1 MSRFKKFE
9 LIQDQIRALDFS
21 GKSSSC
27 NEVFELYKLRNSFG
41 LPPDTKI
48 HRIFQKDFLQN
59 DMSNGYLTLPLASP
73 DVWNDD
79 LENPFV
85 DVVGI
90 DKETGWAVDY
100 GSLVR
105 SFYALCWTDRPIAS
119 DKDWDSFSYGK
130 PAVRITTTVG
140 KLLDR
145 LISISDPSYMNRTW
159 LIKVE
164 YLEPSLI
171 HSMKKPEVVIDHAE
185 STGSLLSASAAVVRK
200 EYSGEDEVRLI
211 IDASVN
217 PDVPGV
223 VKVNK
228 GGSSFIRIP
237 FRWDGFVDDK
247 IEFDLRR
254 TTNPKS

>member
-1 MSRFKKFE
+1 
-9 LIQDQIRALDFS
+9 
-21 GKSSSC
+21 
-27 NEVFELYKLRNSFG
+27 
-41 LPPDTKI
+41 
-48 HRIFQKDFLQN
+48 
-59 DMSNGYLTLPLASP
+59 
-73 DVWNDD
+73 
-79 LENPFV
+79 
-85 DVVGI
+85 
-90 DKETGWAVDY
+90 
-100 GSLVR
+100 
-105 SFYALCWTDRPIAS
+105 
-119 DKDWDSFSYGK
+119 
-130 PAVRITTTVG
+130 
-140 KLLDR
+140 
-145 LISISDPSYMNRTW
+145 
-159 LIKVE
+159 
-164 YLEPSLI
+164 
-171 HSMKKPEVVIDHAE
+171 MKKPEVVIDHAE